1 MEHLRSARAQI
12 LCPSLLVVSMRQAG
26 RTCMTRRRDVALLQS
41 LESSRQRM
49 MYSRCSILL
58 RTMFS
63 TCLALCCSAA
73 LRRPGAAEIN
83 PATTCMCQN
92 VQRGHL
98 GMASK
103 PATLCLLGAL
113 LLQGCVA

>member
-1 MEHLRSARAQI
+1 MVTSLELAQAQKFPVPSALYCGQRA
-12 LCPSLLVVSMRQAG
+12 SAG
-26 RTCMTRRRDVALLQS
+26 RTCMTRRRVVALLQS

-73 LRRPGAAEIN
+73 LRRPGAAEIS
-83 PATTCMCQN
+83 PALARKRLEYKH
-92 VQRGHL
+92 VVE
-98 GMASK
+98 K
-103 PATLCLLGAL
+103 PRNDTDG
-113 LLQGCVA
+113 